1 VGSAP
6 EMVRDPGA
14 MQRRAAALR
23 RDGLR
28 LGFVPT
34 MGALHAGHLRL
45 VDIARTGCDLVV
57 VSIFVNPLQFGPGED
72 YARYPRDL
80 DADVQRLA
88 GVGCDLVFAPQ
99 ARDLVAPDACTR
111 IVVEGL
117 EDRLCGRSRPGH
129 FRGVATIVAKLFH
142 RVQPHVAVFGQKD
155 AQQALLVQRMVR
167 DLDLD
172 VELRFAPIV
181 RDADGLAL
189 SSRNAYLDAAERRAA
204 VRLVEAL
211 RAAREF
217 VLDGEREAAPVLARM
232 RDVLARSGE
241 LRVDYVELV
250 APATLLPV
258 QRLEGRVLVAVAA
271 WVGSTRLIDNL
282 VLEVRGTEA
291 GEVALVPADAE
302 PPQNGGRT

>member
-1 VGSAP
+1 
-6 EMVRDPGA
+6 
-14 MQRRAAALR
+14 
-23 RDGLR
+23 
-28 LGFVPT
+28 
-34 MGALHAGHLRL
+34 
-45 VDIARTGCDLVV
+45 
-57 VSIFVNPLQFGPGED
+57 
-72 YARYPRDL
+72 
-80 DADVQRLA
+80 
-88 GVGCDLVFAPQ
+88 
-99 ARDLVAPDACTR
+99 
-111 IVVEGL
+111 
-117 EDRLCGRSRPGH
+117 
-129 FRGVATIVAKLFH
+129 
-142 RVQPHVAVFGQKD
+142 
-155 AQQALLVQRMVR
+155 
-167 DLDLD
+167 
-172 VELRFAPIV
+172 
-181 RDADGLAL
+181 
-189 SSRNAYLDAAERRAA
+189 
-204 VRLVEAL
+204 VEAL